1 MTAIRTG
8 VLWGIT
14 ILGFFFYRLLK
25 KKNSE
30 KKRVQGEKKPPTSRD
45 TLEYSLFDVV
55 GILRLR
61 EGYTGVTKESFF
73 FFG

>member
-1 MTAIRTG
+1 VRNYNFR
-8 VLWGIT
+8 V
-14 ILGFFFYRLLK
+14 FLLSAFK
-25 KKNSE
+25 KEKFR

-61 EGYTGVTKESFF
+61 EEYTGVTKESFF